1 MDRPRFYTPSSI
13 PRFLSEREEVRL
25 RDIIDRVG
33 FEQILID
40 HLLTIEEVMLHLHDF
55 GLIDLD
61 PYEVEND

>member
-1 MDRPRFYTPSSI
+1 M
-13 PRFLSEREEVRL
+13 SEREEERL

-40 HLLTIEEVMLHLHDF
+40 YLLTIEEVMLHLHDF